1 MTDIHGLVPILATP
15 FNARGEL
22 DERGLRR
29 LVRFQLASGADG
41 VGIHGMASEAFTLDD
56 EERDRLLAVV
66 DDEVD
71 GEVPMVVGAGG
82 TALSPAIAQARRAA
96 AGGADALMVMAP
108 NLVKHSP
115 EQLVEFFAQL
125 AEASGIPVMVQDAPA
140 VTGVA
145 LTADLVARICREP
158 GVDYV
163 KTEAQPTA
171 PWVASAVTALNGG
184 ARVLGGQN
192 SLFLLEEYDRG
203 AVGTMPAS
211 EMTDVL
217 RTILDAY
224 SLGDQ
229 DHAREVFNRVLP
241 LLRYGLQPGLAWAV
255 HKHVLVERGI
265 IAEPFVRAPAKALDR
280 HTVQGLKAIL
290 DDLKLPPATAILEDA

>member
-29 LVRFQLASGADG
+29 LVGFQLASEVDG
-41 VGIHGMASEAFTLDD
+41 IGIHGMASEAFALDD
-56 EERDRLLAVV
+56 DERDRILAVV
-66 DDEVD
+66 EDEVA
-71 GEVPMVVGAGG
+71 GQVPVVVGAGG
-82 TALSPAIAQARRAA
+82 TALRPAIAQARRAA

-108 NLVKHSP
+108 SLVKHSP
-115 EQLVEFFAQL
+115 EQLVEFFAEL
-125 AEASGIPVMVQDAPA
+125 AQASGVPVMVQDAPA

-145 LTADLVARICREP
+145 LTPDLVARICSEP
-158 GVDYV
+158 GVNYV

-171 PWVASAVTALNGG
+171 PWVASAVEALDGR
-184 ARVLGGQN
+184 AHVLGGQN

-211 EMTDVL
+211 EMTDLL

-229 DHAREVFNRVLP
+229 DHAREQFNRLLP

-265 IAEPFVRAPAKALDR
+265 IANPFVRAPAKALDR
-280 HTVQGLKAIL
+280 QTEQGLKVIL
-290 DDLKLPPATAILEDA
+290 DDLKLSPVPATAEGA